1 MLSRRKRLDFWRI
14 VTQCEY
20 QYPHPDKHC
29 VLTCFTCSEPSE
41 RPTAKTLLDHH
52 PFCRPDPTFNFLD
65 TELYHKIRGTF

>member
-1 MLSRRKRLDFWRI
+1 MSINIFILMRE
-14 VTQCEY
+14 CESERY
-20 QYPHPDKHC
+20 C
-29 VLTCFTCSEPSE
+29 VLTCFTYSEPSE